1 MEPIEGKVAKILNK
15 RVLAMNIGKKDGV
28 QGKMK
33 FKVVKKEPILDPD
46 TGEELGTV
54 DREEIKVKVFQVEDR
69 FSLARTYETY
79 EVNVGGDLEINPLN
93 MGRPFFPKILTPKK
107 IEKRVKTFYH
117 APESEDDSVPVK
129 VGDRVVQIIDEENEG
144 DTE

>member
-1 MEPIEGKVAKILNK
+1 MKPIEGKVANILNK

-28 QGKMK
+28 QEKMK
-33 FKVVKKEPILDPD
+33 FKVINEIPIVDPD
-46 TGEELGTV
+46 TEEELGRT
-54 DREEIKVKVFQVEDR
+54 DREKIRVKVFQVKDR

-79 EVNVGGDLEINPLN
+79 EVNVGGELEVGLSKSPLD
-93 MGRPFFPKILTPKK
+93 KIFTPKK

-117 APESEDDSVPVK
+117 APEFEETEDDSIPVK
-129 VGDRVVQIIDEENEG
+129 VGDQVVQIIGEENEE